1 MVISVHSDHD
11 IFTQGIEQKRRIKM
25 TFTDRKNPQNHL
37 RLCAPLHYSKGQV
50 EGDDLD
56 CYYFWDFEATKGSH
70 FLALFTLQIV
80 TMELAEGTFNIED
93 FITREKT
100 TAKST
105 KGSDT

>member
-1 MVISVHSDHD
+1 MHSDHD
-11 IFTQGIEQKRRIKM
+11 VFIQGIEQKRRIEM
-25 TFTDRKNPQNHL
+25 AFTDRKNPQNHL

-80 TMELAEGTFNIED
+80 TMELAGGTFNVED
-93 FITREKT
+93 FSNHQKVTSQ
-100 TAKST
+100 ST
-105 KGSDT
+105 KGPET